1 MDTAI
6 RYAIALRIRPK
17 LMTALGAILALSPL
31 ALGIGLGAQM
41 QQPLAVAV
49 IGGFVVALPMLLF
62 VLPTGMRLIYRRR
75 SAAQELAE
83 HGG

>member
-1 MDTAI
+1 MTAI
-6 RYAIALRIRPK
+6 
-17 LMTALGAILALSPL
+17 GAILALSPL

-62 VLPTGMRLIYRRR
+62 VLPTGMRLIYHRR

-83 HGG
+83 RG